1 MMGGAGHRP
10 CLVVEGKSMR
20 LLLIWIL
27 NALALLTVAN
37 LMPGIHID
45 GFEAAMVAALFLGFV
60 NTLIRPVLLVL
71 TLPATLLTLGLFIF
85 VINGLLFWF
94 IGSVL
99 KGFVVDGFWYGV
111 AGAMLYSFFSWGLQA
126 AAARIVRKHEQQK
139 TDQF

>member
-1 MMGGAGHRP
+1 
-10 CLVVEGKSMR
+10 MR
-20 LLLIWIL
+20 LLLIWVL

-37 LMPGIHID
+37 FMPGIRLD
-45 GFEAAMVAALFLGFV
+45 SFADAMVAALFLGLV
-60 NTLIRPVLLVL
+60 NTLIRPVLLIL
-71 TLPATLLTLGLFIF
+71 TLPVTLLTLGMFIL

-94 IGSVL
+94 TGSVL

-126 AAARIVRKHEQQK
+126 AVSQLVSRHEQQK